1 MTLPPYAKSLGMT
14 LAEED
19 GRPTVVMSFADAV
32 LGRPGFLHGGAIAGL
47 LEVAARVALD
57 AALAVS
63 GASAAPITVT
73 TDYRRGGRD
82 APTRA
87 RGRVTRLGTR
97 VASVEAI
104 AWQDDADRPIATAQA
119 TYRLTRD

>member
-1 MTLPPYAKSLGMT
+1 MTLSPYAQSLGMT

-19 GRPTVVMSFADAV
+19 GRPIVVMSFADAV

-57 AALAVS
+57 AALAGS
-63 GASAAPITVT
+63 GASAPITVT